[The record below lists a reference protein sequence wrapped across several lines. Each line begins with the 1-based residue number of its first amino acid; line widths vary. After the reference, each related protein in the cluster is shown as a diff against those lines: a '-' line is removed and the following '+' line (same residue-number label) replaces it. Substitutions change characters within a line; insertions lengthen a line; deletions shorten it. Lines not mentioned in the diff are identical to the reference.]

1 MGKFQL
7 VEPERGMFFISL
19 IDEYKLDDYVQDT
32 IDKVFVVI
40 DTIRDINIYGECYC
54 FRVD

>member
-1 MGKFQL
+1 
-7 VEPERGMFFISL
+7 MFFISH

-32 IDKVFVVI
+32 TDKVFVVI
-40 DTIRDINIYGECYC
+40 DTIRDINVNGECYC